1 MGFGFQNTMIMED
14 IFVARQPIYDR
25 QLELIGYELLYRDN
39 EQCRARFD
47 DGARA
52 SSQLIINTFMG
63 FGLENI
69 VGSNPAFIN
78 LTHDFFVNDQPIPMN
93 REQVVLEVR
102 EDLLPEPNV
111 LEGLQQLADRG
122 YTIALDDF
130 IYKPELEPLL
140 ALAHIVK
147 IDLGELGRE
156 GLSEQAA
163 ICRKH
168 NVKLLAEKVET
179 PSDMDF
185 CKELGFDYFQ
195 GFFFCKPQLVK
206 AKSQPANRGVILQ
219 ILEKLQ
225 DDDVDVH
232 ELEKVIIQDVA
243 LTYKL
248 LRYLNCA
255 TYALRRE
262 INSVREAL
270 MLIGTAQVKKW
281 AILLMMSSYDKDKP
295 QELIAT
301 AMVRARMCE
310 LMAEKQRNKFIPE
323 QAFTVGLFSTLD
335 AVMDTPMEDLLDTIS
350 LNSQIKFA
358 LLNFEGP
365 MGHLLKQVLRY
376 EKGEWSELDIDGF
389 SSTDFAM
396 SYLGAVQW
404 ANENFSSLM
413 SSSAAPMST
422 PQ

>member
-1 MGFGFQNTMIMED
+1 MED

-25 QLELIGYELLYRDN
+25 QLELVGYELLYRDN

-47 DGARA
+47 NGAQA
-52 SSQLIINTFMG
+52 SSRLITNTFMG

-78 LTHDFFVNDQPIPMN
+78 LTHDFFVNDQPIPMS

-102 EDLLPEPNV
+102 EELLPAEQV
-111 LEGLQQLADRG
+111 LTGLQQLAAKG

-130 IYKPELEPLL
+130 VYKPELEPLL
-140 ALAHIVK
+140 QLAHIVK

-156 GLSEQAA
+156 GLAEQAE
-163 ICRKH
+163 ICRRH
-168 NVKLLAEKVET
+168 EVKLLAEKVET
-179 PSDMDF
+179 PSDMEF
-185 CKELGFDYFQ
+185 CRELGFDYFQ

-206 AKSQPANRGVILQ
+206 TKNQPANRSVILQ
-219 ILEKLQ
+219 ILQKLQ
-225 DDDVDVH
+225 DAGADVP

-270 MLIGTAQVKKW
+270 MLIGTEQVKKW
-281 AILLMMSSYDKDKP
+281 AILLLMSSYDNDKP

-310 LMAEKQRNKFIPE
+310 LLAEKHSPSLDTE

-335 AVMDTPMEDLLDTIS
+335 AVMDTPMENLLDTIS

-358 LLNFEGP
+358 LLDCEGP
-365 MGHLLKQVLRY
+365 QGHLLRQVLRY
-376 EKGEWSELDIDGF
+376 EKGQWSALDIDGI
-389 SSTDFAM
+389 SSTDFALA
-396 SYLGAVQW
+396 YLGAVQW
-404 ANENFSSLM
+404 ANENFRSVM
-413 SSSAAPMST
+413 ADHRGAAAVN
-422 PQ
+422 

>member
-1 MGFGFQNTMIMED
+1 MED

-25 QLELIGYELLYRDN
+25 QLDLIGYELLYRDN
-39 EQCRARFD
+39 EQCRAKFE

-52 SSQLIINTFMG
+52 SSRLIINTFMG

-78 LTHDFFVNDQPIPMN
+78 LTQDFFIDDRPIPMS

-102 EDLLPEPNV
+102 EELLPAPHV
-111 LEGLQQLADRG
+111 LDGLRQLVAQG

-130 IYKPELEPLL
+130 VYKPELEPLL
-140 ALAHIVK
+140 ELAHIVK

-156 GLSEQAA
+156 GLSQQAD
-163 ICRKH
+163 ICRKYPL
-168 NVKLLAEKVET
+168 KLLAEKVET
-179 PSDMDF
+179 PSDMEF
-185 CKELGFDYFQ
+185 CKGLGFDYFQ

-206 AKSQPANRGVILQ
+206 AKSQPANRAVILQ

-225 DDDVDVH
+225 DPEADMV

-270 MLIGTAQVKKW
+270 MLIGTEQVKKW
-281 AILLMMSSYDKDKP
+281 AILLLMSSYDNDKP

-310 LMAEKQRNKFIPE
+310 LMAKKQQQTLDPE

-335 AVMDTPMEDLLDTIS
+335 AVMDTPMENLLDSIS

-358 LLNFEGP
+358 LLDCEGTL
-365 MGHLLKQVLRY
+365 GHLLRQVLRY
-376 EKGEWSELDIDGF
+376 EKGEWSSLDIDGF

-396 SYLGAVQW
+396 AYLGAVQW
-404 ANENFSSLM
+404 ANENFSALM
-413 SSSAAPMST
+413 GGTGDAVT
-422 PQ
+422 VQ

>member
-1 MGFGFQNTMIMED
+1 MKLMED

-25 QLELIGYELLYRDN
+25 QLELVGYELLFRDT
-39 EQCRARFD
+39 EQCRASFD

-78 LTHDFFVNDQPIPMN
+78 LTHDFFVDDQPIPMN
-93 REQVVLEVR
+93 REQVVLEVN
-102 EDLLPEPNV
+102 EAILPEAHV
-111 LEGLQQLADRG
+111 LKGLQELAAQG

-147 IDLGELGRE
+147 IDLGALGRE
-156 GLSEQAA
+156 KFAEQAN
-163 ICRKH
+163 ICRKF
-168 NVKLLAEKVET
+168 NVKLLAEKVESH
-179 PSDMDF
+179 SDMEY

-195 GFFFCKPQLVK
+195 GFFFCKPQLVR

-219 ILEKLQ
+219 ILDKLQ
-225 DDDVDVH
+225 DENATIE

-255 TYALRRE
+255 TYAMRRE

-281 AILLMMSSYDKDKP
+281 AILLLMSSYDNEKP
-295 QELIAT
+295 EELIAT

-310 LMAEKQRNKFIPE
+310 LLAQKNRVKFDSE
-323 QAFTVGLFSTLD
+323 QAFTAGLFSTLD
-335 AVMDTPMEDLLDTIS
+335 AVMDTPMEELLDTIS
-350 LNSQIKFA
+350 LNTSIKFA
-358 LLNFEGP
+358 LLNHEGAL
-365 MGHLLKQVLRY
+365 GNLLLQILRY
-376 EKGEWSELDIDGF
+376 EKGEWSQLDIDGF
-389 SSTDFAM
+389 SSTDYAM
-396 SYLGAVQW
+396 AYLAAVQW
-404 ANENFSSLM
+404 TNENFSSLVHTRH
-413 SSSAAPMST
+413 ST
-422 PQ
+422 TAH